1 MWYPHLMECYLAM
14 KKEQILATINNY
26 ENSQIILRKMW
37 DKKWTHT
44 LKLLFLDMSI
54 VGTTIIESK
63 KMIIMNERRVITSR
77 ERYTFILP
85 SSIQLFSSIFF
96 LFLFL
101 TSPLLQLLSKSSL
114 NFYLN
119 YWNNIFSRSRFAHL

>member
-1 MWYPHLMECYLAM
+1 MECYLAM
-14 KKEQILATINNY
+14 EKEQILATINNY

-44 LKLLFLDMSI
+44 LKLLFLDVSI

-77 ERYTFILP
+77 ERCTFILP
-85 SSIQLFSSIFF
+85 SSIQFFSSIFF

-119 YWNNIFSRSRFAHL
+119 YWNNIFTHSRFAHL